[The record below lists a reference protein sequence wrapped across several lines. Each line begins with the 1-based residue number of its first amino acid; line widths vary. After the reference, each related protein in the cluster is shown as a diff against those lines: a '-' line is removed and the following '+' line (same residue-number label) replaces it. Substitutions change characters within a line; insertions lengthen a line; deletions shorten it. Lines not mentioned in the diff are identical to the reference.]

1 MTKNSTKSLENN
13 DKKVS
18 TIFNTLKPYVIN
30 IILTIAI
37 FLIQLFVKK
46 LFPFGPYV
54 FATNDAFYQYQP
66 MIYNFLTSIKEGI
79 LSNYSFIT
87 GLGGSF
93 IFNYVYYLSSPINL
107 VALPFDNP
115 NAIFIVI
122 IMAKLVITSITTTFY
137 TLKRTNNKLLSTIVA
152 ISYAFSAWFLAYGIN
167 IMWLDAFMMFP
178 LFQYGLE
185 KLLNENKIYIYI
197 FSLAYIMI
205 ANFYIAFMICLYT
218 LIYFIYYIVTKKEKI
233 AKKLKAFNTISLA
246 TGLTILLAFWYI
258 YMTYDSFMSIGLSIN
273 EVSDDLNHIAI
284 LDIIK
289 SFFCGNSIMPLFL
302 SGSIFPN
309 IALSTIFTISLLYFF
324 INPKITIKEKIKL
337 LIMFILTIL
346 AVYSKIFNYIMNCF
360 HIPAGYTYR
369 YSFLISFF
377 LIKIFI
383 KNYNTFENK
392 IYKRIYF
399 VIFILAIL
407 LLLEFI
413 FKNIQIKMLIF
424 NAISLL
430 VFTILFIF
438 YKNNK
443 IYKFIFTAAVMI
455 EVGVSTIM
463 NFGSALSL
471 NPYNYAFQT
480 EATTYREN
488 LNYARANHHTYN
500 LNLYDNKSTIVYFS
514 SMYYVKTINAM
525 GDIACHVDNKAT
537 IFSCETSPIFNT
549 LFNIKTDKDYYLE
562 KIYTANKNVLSY
574 SATEDTY
581 IGNQNLL
588 LESLAGVN
596 NALEQNLKPVKNK
609 KNQYKVTK
617 DGIYYFPTTTKYA
630 IIVNDEAYT
639 YNKELVTEKGIHVNK
654 IVGEYLIDLQL
665 KKNDKIK
672 IIYEKDSEEL
682 EHPYVYYFNQ
692 ESFEKA
698 YNQLKAGE
706 IKYSSYNNNKLEGT
720 IEVAEN
726 QIIFTTI
733 PYDKHWKVKI
743 DGKEVK
749 TTSAIDSFLAIETK
763 PGKHK
768 ISLEYVTDF
777 RIPFLISGTTFF
789 GLIVSMII
797 SKRKQKKNEN

>member
-1 MTKNSTKSLENN
+1 MAKKPTKNDNNPDKTSTFFGN
-13 DKKVS
+13 
-18 TIFNTLKPYVIN
+18 LKPYIFN
-30 IILTIAI
+30 IILTIGI
-37 FLIQLFVKK
+37 FLIELFIKK
-46 LFPFGPYV
+46 MFPFGPYV
-54 FATNDAFYQYQP
+54 YATNDAFYQYQP
-66 MIYNFLTSIKEGI
+66 MIYNFLTNIKEGI
-79 LSNYSFIT
+79 LSNYSFVT
-87 GLGGSF
+87 SLGGSF
-93 IFNYVYYLSSPINL
+93 IFNYVYYLSSPLNL
-107 VALPFDNP
+107 IALPFNDP
-115 NAIFIVI
+115 NAMFIVI
-122 IMAKLVITSITTTFY
+122 IMAKLIITSITATFY

-152 ISYAFSAWFLAYGIN
+152 ISYTFSAWFLAYGIN
-167 IMWLDAFMMFP
+167 IMWVDAFMIFP

-185 KLLNENKIYIYI
+185 RLLKDNKIYIYI

-205 ANFYIAFMICLYT
+205 SNFYIAFMICLYT
-218 LIYFIYYIVTKKEKI
+218 LIYFVYHIVTKKEQL

-258 YMTYDSFMSIGLSIN
+258 YMTYDSFMSIALTIN
-273 EVSDDLNHIAI
+273 KVSDDLNHIAI
-284 LDIIK
+284 LDLIK
-289 SFFCGNSIMPLFL
+289 SFFCGNAIMPLFL

-346 AVYSKIFNYIMNCF
+346 AVYSKVFNYIMNCF

-383 KNYNTFENK
+383 KNYKTFENK

-399 VIFILAIL
+399 VNIILAFL

-413 FKNIQIKMLIF
+413 FENIQTKMLIF
-424 NAISLL
+424 NAIPLL

-443 IYKFIFTAAVMI
+443 IYKFIFTAAVVI
-455 EVGVSTIM
+455 EVGISCIM
-463 NFGSALSL
+463 NFGSNLSF

-480 EATTYREN
+480 GATTYREN
-488 LNYARANHHTYN
+488 LYYARNNHHTYN

-514 SMYYVKTINAM
+514 SMYYIKVINNM
-525 GDIACHVDNKAT
+525 GNIACDVDNKAS
-537 IFSCETSPIFNT
+537 IEYCETSPIFNT
-549 LFNIKTDKDYYLE
+549 LFNIKTGNDYYLE
-562 KIYTANKNVLSY
+562 KIYAANKNVLKY
-574 SATEDTY
+574 SATENTY

-609 KNQYKVTK
+609 KNQYKVQK
-617 DGIYYFPTTTKYA
+617 DGVYYIPTTTKYA

-639 YNKELVTEKGIHVNK
+639 YNKDLVTEKGIHVNK
-654 IVGEYLIDLQL
+654 LSGQFLLELPL
-665 KKNDKIK
+665 KKNDRIQ
-672 IIYEKDSEEL
+672 IIYEEDEEKL

-698 YNQLKAGE
+698 YKQLKAGE
-706 IKYSSYNNNKLEGT
+706 IKYSSYNHNKLEGS
-720 IEVAEN
+720 IEVDEN

-743 DGKEVK
+743 DGKEVE
-749 TTSAIDSFLAIETK
+749 TISVIDSFLAIETK

-777 RIPFLISGTTFF
+777 RIPFFISGTTFI
-789 GLIVSMII
+789 GLIASVII
-797 SKRKQKKNEN
+797 SKRKQKKSEN

>member
-1 MTKNSTKSLENN
+1 MTKNSTKSAENS

-122 IMAKLVITSITTTFY
+122 IIAKLVITSITTTFY

-152 ISYAFSAWFLAYGIN
+152 ISYTFSAWFLAYGKN
-167 IMWLDAFMMFP
+167 IMWIDAFMMFP

-246 TGLTILLAFWYI
+246 TGLTLLLAFWYI
-258 YMTYDSFMSIGLSIN
+258 YMTYDSFMSIGLTIN
-273 EVSDDLNHIAI
+273 QVSEDLNQISI
-284 LDIIK
+284 LNLIR
-289 SFFCGNSIMPLFL
+289 SFFCGNVIMPLFI
-302 SGSIFPN
+302 SCSVFPN
-309 IALSTIFTISLLYFF
+309 IALSTLFTISLLYFF
-324 INPKITIKEKIKL
+324 INPKITLKEKIKL

-346 AVYSKIFNYIMNCF
+346 AVYSKVFNYIMNCF
-360 HIPAGYTYR
+360 HLPAGYTFR

-399 VIFILAIL
+399 VNITLAIL
-407 LLLEFI
+407 LLIEFI
-413 FKNIQIKMLIF
+413 FKNVDIKMLIF
-424 NAISLL
+424 NAVSLL
-430 VFTILFIF
+430 IFTLLFIF

-443 IYKFIFTAAVMI
+443 IYKFIFTAAVLV
-455 EVGVSTIM
+455 EVGVSCVMT
-463 NFGSALSL
+463 FGSDLSF
-471 NPYNYAFQT
+471 NPNSFSFQKET
-480 EATTYREN
+480 TTYREN
-488 LNYARANHHTYN
+488 LDYSRSDHHTYN

-514 SMYYVKTINAM
+514 SMYYGKVINTM
-525 GDIACHVDNKAT
+525 GNIACNVDNKAS
-537 IFSCETSPIFNT
+537 IFSCEKSPIYNT
-549 LFNIKTDKDYYLE
+549 LFNIKTDSNYYLE
-562 KIYTANKNVLSY
+562 KIFAADKNVLKY
-574 SATEDTY
+574 TATENTY

-588 LESLAGVN
+588 LESLAGVD
-596 NALEQNLKPVKNK
+596 NALEQNLKPVKNQ
-609 KNQYKVTK
+609 KNHYKVAK
-617 DGIYYFPTTTKYA
+617 DGIYYMPTTQKYA
-630 IIVNDEAYT
+630 IIINDEAYT
-639 YNKELVTEKGIHVNK
+639 YNKELITEKGIHINR
-654 IVGEYLIDLQL
+654 ISGQFLLEFPL
-665 KKNDKIK
+665 KKNDKIQ
-672 IIYEKDSEEL
+672 IFYEKDVEEM
-682 EHPYVYYFNQ
+682 EHPYIYYFNQ
-692 ESFEKA
+692 ESFENA
-698 YNQLKAGE
+698 YQELKNGE
-706 IKYSSYNNNKLEGT
+706 IKYTSYSDNKIEGT
-720 IEVAEN
+720 IEVDKDE
-726 QIIFTTI
+726 IIFTTI

-743 DGKEVK
+743 DGKEVN
-749 TTSAIDSFLAIETK
+749 TTYAVDALLAIETT

-768 ISLEYVTDF
+768 ISLEYITDF
-777 RIPFLISGTTFF
+777 KIPFLISGATFI
-789 GLIVSMII
+789 GLIASIII